1 MDHESRPIETKASHL
16 FAWYSTKRSY
26 WMSFYKYLR
35 HLIGLIGH
43 LSVSCVTYTF
53 VQDKNTGETQ
63 TKHPCPKWVRNREI
77 ICRGSETELATVNE
91 ELLIWYC
98 RNSASSCNITYVVQ
112 QDTQLLLWLNI
123 YSQYVWQL
131 DMFRTYKSI
140 LRSIYKLCVAG
151 LICEDCVWLG
161 VSIR

>member
-1 MDHESRPIETKASHL
+1 MWTTNHGQLKRRPAIYLPDIPRNGLTECPSISIE
-16 FAWYSTKRSY
+16 
-26 WMSFYKYLR
+26 R

-123 YSQYVWQL
+123 YSQYV
-131 DMFRTYKSI
+131 
-140 LRSIYKLCVAG
+140 
-151 LICEDCVWLG
+151 
-161 VSIR
+161 